1 MSRSEDNPIRIL
13 LLEDSAIDADLLEG
27 HLARSSL
34 NFSIECVASRAAY
47 MNAVGRGEID
57 IILADYSLPD
67 FDGLTALHVAREALP
82 DVPFLFV
89 SGVVGEEFAT
99 DALKQ
104 GATDY
109 VLKRNLLRL
118 PAALERA
125 LAEARERRER
135 QRAET
140 ALQESEVRL
149 RLAVSAARISTWD
162 FDPATQTVLWT
173 LRDDDGTRQTPI
185 DFASSLA
192 KVHPEDRAQVKQAIE
207 QSMHPD
213 GRGSLRC
220 EYRLNQGAG
229 VERWL
234 VISGEAFFHDGA
246 CSRIV
251 GITQDITDR
260 KATEAAL
267 HRLNEVL
274 ARQLLDR
281 TRERDRIWQ
290 LSRELLMVCDI
301 HGQPIVLN
309 QAWTDMLGWPQESL
323 LAQPVFNLVHP
334 HDRGEL
340 ERLTSADLHD
350 ETRRVENR
358 LSRKDGSYRWIA
370 WTAVRDQDLLYA
382 IGRDITEEKLAA
394 EELEATNRQLVMQI
408 EERSRMEATLR
419 QMQRLEAVGQLTS
432 GVAHDFNNLLT
443 VILGNLTFL
452 QRDFRGTSMPP
463 AAERRIAQMSK
474 AAERGAQLTAQLLA
488 FSRRQRLE
496 PKPVDLNETV
506 ASMRDLLRST
516 IGGSVQLQMTLHPSP
531 WHALVDP
538 TQIELI
544 ILNLAI
550 NARDAME
557 VGGSLTV
564 TTDNVTLNA
573 PPKRPEEPS
582 PGDYVMLAVTDT
594 GSGMTEEVQAKAFEP
609 FFTTKEVGKG
619 SGLGLAQV
627 YGFAKQS
634 GGGVGLETRV
644 GAGTTIR
651 VYLPRAVTQAVA
663 APSASG
669 PELAVQAPAY
679 RHVVLLVD
687 DDGAVREITSTM
699 LQDLGYEVLEAGSG
713 GAALDILTREPRVGI
728 AVLDYAMPGMNG
740 ADLAQ
745 EIANRRPELP
755 TVFITGY
762 ADLGAL
768 QQVGEDRIVQK
779 PFRATELAAKVRGA
793 LRGAYGA
800 VA

>member
-1 MSRSEDNPIRIL
+1 MTSSAALPIRIL
-13 LLEDSAIDADLLEG
+13 LLEDSAIDAELLEG

-34 NFSIECVASRAAY
+34 EFSIECVADRASY
-47 MNAVGRGEID
+47 MSAIARGGID

-67 FDGLTALHVAREALP
+67 FDGLTALHVARQELP

-118 PAALERA
+118 TAALERA

-135 QRAET
+135 RRAET

-162 FDPATQTVLWT
+162 YDPATQTVLWI
-173 LRDDDGTRQTPI
+173 RRNEDGTQQISTGLE
-185 DFASSLA
+185 SSLA
-192 KVHPEDRAQVKQAIE
+192 RVHPDDRTRLVRAVEQAM
-207 QSMHPD
+207 QPD
-213 GRGSLRC
+213 GDGSLRC
-220 EYRLNQGAG
+220 EYRLNRRPGFD
-229 VERWL
+229 RW
-234 VISGEAFFHDGA
+234 VIISGQAFFQEGQ

-251 GITQDITDR
+251 GITQDITER

-290 LSRELLMVCDI
+290 LSRDLLMVCDI
-301 HGQPIVLN
+301 HGQAIVLN
-309 QAWTDMLGWPQESL
+309 QAWTNMLGWPQETL
-323 LAQPVFNLVHP
+323 LTQPVFSLVHQ
-334 HDRGEL
+334 DDVAEL
-340 ERLTSADLHD
+340 VRLTSIELQQ

-358 LSRKDGSYRWIA
+358 LRRKDGSYRWIA
-370 WTAVRDQDLLYA
+370 WTAAREEELLYA

-408 EERSRMEATLR
+408 EERSRMETTLR

-443 VILGNLTFL
+443 VILGNLSFL
-452 QRDFRGTSMPP
+452 QRDLRGLSVPP
-463 AAERRIAQMSK
+463 AAERRIAQMGK

-506 ASMRDLLRST
+506 AGMRDLLRST
-516 IGGSVQLQMTLHPSP
+516 IGGSVQLRMELHPSP

-557 VGGSLTV
+557 VGGSRSRSR
-564 TTDNVTLNA
+564 
-573 PPKRPEEPS
+573 PK
-582 PGDYVMLAVTDT
+582 TW
-594 GSGMTEEVQAKAFEP
+594 F
-609 FFTTKEVGKG
+609 
-619 SGLGLAQV
+619 
-627 YGFAKQS
+627 
-634 GGGVGLETRV
+634 
-644 GAGTTIR
+644 
-651 VYLPRAVTQAVA
+651 
-663 APSASG
+663 
-669 PELAVQAPAY
+669 
-679 RHVVLLVD
+679 
-687 DDGAVREITSTM
+687 
-699 LQDLGYEVLEAGSG
+699 
-713 GAALDILTREPRVGI
+713 
-728 AVLDYAMPGMNG
+728 
-740 ADLAQ
+740 
-745 EIANRRPELP
+745 
-755 TVFITGY
+755 
-762 ADLGAL
+762 
-768 QQVGEDRIVQK
+768 
-779 PFRATELAAKVRGA
+779 
-793 LRGAYGA
+793 
-800 VA
+800 